1 MITTMKNEGSSIKIE
16 EKLKILNRKR
26 VTLICI
32 FLFLTLIV
40 FLFSLFIGTSK
51 ISFVDCILGL
61 FNKSENN
68 INRIMQNIRLPR
80 AIAALICG
88 GALSIS
94 GLIMQTTLNNEIA
107 SPSTLGV
114 SNAAT
119 FGANIAII
127 VYSGGFVAIG
137 NNGDLLNA
145 ANPYITS
152 IIAFIFAVMSTLIV
166 LSLCKIKSFN
176 PTSVVLAGLAIGA
189 LFSALTSIVQYY
201 ASDIGLSA
209 AIIWSFG
216 DLSKT
221 TFEKNIIIGVITLLI
236 LIFFFANSKKYNA
249 LLSGDESA
257 KSLGVNVELLR
268 FLSLVFASLLTS
280 ISVALFGIIGFVGI
294 VCPHICKKV
303 IGNSHYFSIPLS
315 FLCGSIL
322 LILADTFSRI
332 IANGNA
338 LPVGAITSLIGAPFF
353 LYLIFAKKDKHLC

>member
-1 MITTMKNEGSSIKIE
+1 MKCNDSSINIE
-16 EKLKILNRKR
+16 DKYKTLNRKR
-26 VTLICI
+26 IILVCVFI
-32 FLFLTLIV
+32 FLTLFI
-40 FLFSLFIGTSK
+40 FFFSLFIGTSN
-51 ISFVDCILGL
+51 ISFVDSVLGL
-61 FNKSENN
+61 FGKSENN
-68 INRIMQNIRLPR
+68 INKTMQNIRLPR
-80 AIAALICG
+80 AIAALFCG

-94 GLIMQTTLNNEIA
+94 GLIMQTTLDNEIA

-119 FGANIAII
+119 FGANLAII
-127 VYSGGFVAIG
+127 IYSGGFIAIG

-152 IIAFIFAVMSTLIV
+152 IMAFVFAVGSTLFV
-166 LSLCKIKSFN
+166 LCLCKIKSFN
-176 PTSVVLAGLAIGA
+176 PISVVLAGLAIGA

-221 TFEKNIIIGVITLLI
+221 TFEKNIILIVVTLLV
-236 LIFFFANSKKYNA
+236 LIFFFINSKKYNA

-268 FLSLVFASLLTS
+268 FLSLILASLLTS
-280 ISVALFGIIGFVGI
+280 ISVAFFGIIGFVGI
-294 VCPHICKKV
+294 VCPHIVKKI

-322 LILADTFSRI
+322 LILADTLSRV
-332 IANGNA
+332 IANGSA

-353 LYLIFAKKDKHLC
+353 LYLIFAKKDISLC